1 MPADIK
7 PTPAPWLQQR
17 VNADIIMIRGSVR
30 EGGAR
35 DTVAAVDGPHA
46 EPNAALICA
55 APIMANAIRIADWPG
70 ATAIVAQL
78 DGGAA

>member
-1 MPADIK
+1 MSDTLT
-7 PTPAPWLQQR
+7 PTPAPWMQKR
-17 VNADIIMIRGSVR
+17 VNADLIMIRGPAQPD
-30 EGGAR
+30 GACE
-35 DTVAAVDGPHA
+35 TVAAVDGPNA
-46 EPNAALICA
+46 EPNAALITA